1 MRIYGLTGGT
11 GSGKTEVAE
20 RFLATGIPVVD
31 ADRIGHALIAP
42 GGAAVDAVR
51 NAFGDRILSC
61 GRIDREKL
69 GRIVFTDADARNRLN
84 AIVHPAIRSEIHAR
98 CAALAD
104 EGHGLAVVDAAL
116 IAEDGQRELCLD
128 GLIVVACARDIRLR
142 RLMVQRGLTEEEANR
157 RIDAQTPPEK
167 KVPLA
172 DYVIENKGTLQELHA
187 RADAL
192 AKELSKGGE

>member
-98 CAALAD
+98 CC
-104 EGHGLAVVDAAL
+104 GL
-116 IAEDGQRELCLD
+116 GR
-128 GLIVVACARDIRLR
+128 
-142 RLMVQRGLTEEEANR
+142 
-157 RIDAQTPPEK
+157 
-167 KVPLA
+167 
-172 DYVIENKGTLQELHA
+172 
-187 RADAL
+187 
-192 AKELSKGGE
+192 